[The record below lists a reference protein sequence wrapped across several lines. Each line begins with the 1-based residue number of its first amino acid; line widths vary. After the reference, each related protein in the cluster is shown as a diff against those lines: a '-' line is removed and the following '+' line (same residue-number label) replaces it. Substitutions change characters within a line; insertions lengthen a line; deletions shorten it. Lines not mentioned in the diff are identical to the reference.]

1 MVYPLELYCYYYVI
15 SDLVGNMILLD
26 EMINELIKINQEE
39 INQAL
44 FSKFIYSRNLWQL
57 ATELSFSLED
67 SVTA

>member
-1 MVYPLELYCYYYVI
+1 
-15 SDLVGNMILLD
+15 MILLD